1 MVLEISLPDD
11 LVSFVNAQVASGHYA
26 TPSDVV
32 CKALRLLN
40 DRQERLEWLRQ
51 AYQEGLDSGF
61 VDEPLDVE
69 TLIAEAN
76 AKWNE
81 RQSRLTSP
89 RLRGEVALHM
99 RSMWK
104 AGEGDSPR
112 TLKSARVPS
121 SVPAALRFAGPPSP
135 RVRGEGRS
143 TTSRP

>member
-32 CKALRLLN
+32 CKALQLLN

-81 RQSRLTSP
+81 RQSR
-89 RLRGEVALHM
+89 A
-99 RSMWK
+99 
-104 AGEGDSPR
+104 
-112 TLKSARVPS
+112 
-121 SVPAALRFAGPPSP
+121 
-135 RVRGEGRS
+135 
-143 TTSRP
+143 